1 MRRVHRQRQ
10 KKYSP
15 GMTYRRLTH
24 PRKLPQKNK
33 IIQKNLLQEIMQETR
48 TEREKIRLA
57 KRIPQKYDGGSYGGY
72 KKSDNPDVLYGKD
85 FEDETIPIEKIV
97 GEMGEVTIRCQVMT
111 LETREIRNEKRS

>member
-24 PRKLPQKNK
+24 PQKNK

-57 KRIPQKYDGGSYGGY
+57 KKNSAKNMMADPTVDIKNQITRMCSM
-72 KKSDNPDVLYGKD
+72 
-85 FEDETIPIEKIV
+85 EKILKMRRFQSRRLSGRWERLRYAV
-97 GEMGEVTIRCQVMT
+97 
-111 LETREIRNEKRS
+111 RS